1 MVGDLYPFI
10 IVFFLV
16 KDSGI
21 TANVVCTIAFDR
33 FLESCF
39 YQHFARVSS
48 SEKAALGGVQT
59 FLGDRKNCH
68 R

>member
-39 YQHFARVSS
+39 YQHFALVRS
-48 SEKAALGGVQT
+48 SEKAALGSVKT
-59 FLGDRKNCH
+59 FLGDRENCL